1 MAFHR
6 IETDVPLSNAAK
18 ARLTAVHMPKYKL
31 SALKL
36 VLPIVVVCAAAAQS
50 GGDGQ
55 FGCPGRTQF
64 FDKVDFQF
72 APIGQDAI
80 EQWQARPALAF
91 DGFDEN
97 RYGFRQ
103 IALYRWREPVQR
115 ESDSGDSGS
124 ADADAVYRAQLAVRL
139 MGARGDQWFELNAGT
154 GEKATPDELL
164 YLQAGADAGGDGEQ
178 AAAAM
183 AQAFSIRPATPDPA
197 LPLFLLDFSYSTPA
211 TGPVVNR
218 LLLDARSGTPQ
229 ISRAVQCMQAQP
241 AGAGVCDVPD
251 RTLYDNLRCAWESA
265 SADFHCAMTSPFGGG
280 NTARSARRD
289 FYLFR
294 QKPALPDWYTAQ
306 SPADLGALAV
316 QIRNQGGT
324 TSGVMVPDLG
334 PVALLARYKDLLPG
348 AEVFI
353 FASPGAGPRV
363 NSHLSLVIVSAQ
375 GRATVE
381 RIPTWVLSGEKAD
394 ESARPRGY
402 TPLAA
407 NDVYRTAAI
416 EDRAGFHAF
425 KAVLTSNSNAVGGS
439 SSSPTHVVYWIGVEA
454 VEGKLVPS
462 AVRVASD
469 GGTAAACAQEIHD
482 GTAISIEPQQGMAAA
497 TVHVRP
503 PDLPG
508 ETAAPADDESEA
520 PSGCVWIGGLY
531 WKPGT
536 GFQVR
541 KVDEDCEAGMPE
553 VTITEDGRIS
563 VKAAS
568 ASQQ

>member
-1 MAFHR
+1 
-6 IETDVPLSNAAK
+6 
-18 ARLTAVHMPKYKL
+18 MPKYKL
-31 SALKL
+31 LALIF
-36 VLPIVVVCAAAAQS
+36 VLLIVPVCAATAQS

-64 FDKVDFQF
+64 FDKLDFQF
-72 APIGQDAI
+72 APIAQDAI

-91 DGFDEN
+91 DGFDET

-103 IALYRWREPVQR
+103 IALYRWREPVQG
-115 ESDSGDSGS
+115 EGDSGDSGS
-124 ADADAVYRAQLAVRL
+124 AAADAVYRAQIAVRL
-139 MGARGDQWFELNAGT
+139 MGARGDRWFELNAGS
-154 GEKATPDELL
+154 GEKTTPDELL
-164 YLQAGADAGGDGEQ
+164 YLQAGADAGGGDEQ

-218 LLLDARSGTPQ
+218 LLLDARSGRPQ
-229 ISRAVQCMQAQP
+229 ISKAVQCLQAQP
-241 AGAGVCDVPD
+241 AGAGICDVPD
-251 RTLYDNLRCAWESA
+251 RTLYDNLRCDWESG
-265 SADFHCAMTSPFGGG
+265 SGDFRCAMTSPFGGG
-280 NTARSARRD
+280 NTARSARRN
-289 FYLFR
+289 FYLFS
-294 QKPALPDWYTAQ
+294 QKPAMPDWYTAQ

-316 QIRNQGGT
+316 QLRNQTGT
-324 TSGVMVPDLG
+324 ASGVMVPDLG
-334 PVALLARYKDLLPG
+334 PVMLLARYKDLLPG
-348 AEVFI
+348 SEVFI
-353 FASPGAGPRV
+353 FASPGAGAKV
-363 NSHLSLVIVSAQ
+363 NAHLSLVIVPAQ

-381 RIPTWVLSGEKAD
+381 RIRTWVLSGEKTD

-402 TPLAA
+402 TPLPA
-407 NDVYRTAAI
+407 NDVYHTAAL

-425 KAVLTSNSNAVGGS
+425 KAVLTSNSNAIADQS
-439 SSSPTHVVYWIGVEA
+439 SSGPTHVVYWIGVEA

-469 GGTAAACAQEIHD
+469 GGTAAACAQEMHD
-482 GTAISIEPQQGMAAA
+482 GTAISIERQQGMAAA

-508 ETAAPADDESEA
+508 TTAEQADDESDA

-536 GFQVR
+536 GFDVR

-553 VTITEDGRIS
+553 VAITADGQIT
-563 VKAAS
+563 VKAV
-568 ASQQ
+568 QGPGQEP